1 MKLGSVVLVVELF
14 ALSTL
19 AQYTERDGQ
28 DQVSRREADF
38 TYLPACATE
47 CLLQTTDILSCESDL
62 SCVCVNNTLLAQTS
76 SCVLANC
83 TVREA
88 LRAKEWTVEVC
99 DSPARSQRAGV
110 LSLTWVMYGAA
121 LIAILMR
128 LLARLSGTGLSWD
141 DGLAAGCMLLLTV
154 LAVLVTLMVVYG
166 LGHDIWT
173 VKYDEVYNFFEFF
186 YVNEIIYV
194 ALNGCIKISILLL
207 YLRIFPKTVS
217 HDFRYLCWFMI
228 SICTAYLLSNSLVF
242 IFQCHPVAYAWTSWD
257 GQHTG
262 HCIDIQAFNYASIA
276 TNIALEVV
284 VFILPIPRLLRIDMC
299 LRKKIVAC
307 LTFTV
312 GFTVTGCSI
321 ARAVTLPSR
330 SSTNPTWDFV
340 RLAELSMAE
349 SSLGIM
355 CACLPPGAQLLRKL
369 VHSKRS
375 DYAEGGSPFSSKRN
389 SRMITP
395 LDVLATRNVE
405 EMSPVRTETTVE
417 GSWEQTTT
425 EQEKRRWGKKARDG
439 SDGSEG
445 SEKDEDGLGLEAWPS
460 EDTLEGSGSG
470 EGEEDGE
477 DDHEKVHEAAHR
489 AHVRFGGVVQ

>member
-1 MKLGSVVLVVELF
+1 MKLGSVALVVELF

-19 AQYTERDGQ
+19 AQQHAERDGQ
-28 DQVSRREADF
+28 DQVSRRQGDF

-62 SCVCVNNTLLAQTS
+62 SCICANNTFLTQTA
-76 SCVLANC
+76 SCVSAYC

-88 LRAKEWTVEVC
+88 LRAKAWHAEVC
-99 DSPARSQRAGV
+99 DSPGRSQRADV

-121 LIAILMR
+121 LIAIFMR
-128 LLARLSGTGLSWD
+128 LLARRSGTGLSWD
-141 DGLAAGCMLLLTV
+141 DGIAAGCMLLLTV

-173 VKYDEVYNFFEFF
+173 VKYDNVYNFFELF

-194 ALNGCIKISILLL
+194 ALNGFIKISILLL

-217 HDFRYLCWFMI
+217 HDFRYLCWIMT
-228 SICTAYLLSNSLVF
+228 SLCAAYLVSNSLVF

-257 GQHTG
+257 SQHTG
-262 HCIDIQAFNYASIA
+262 HCIDIQAFTYASIA
-276 TNIALEVV
+276 INIALEIA
-284 VFILPIPRLLRIDMC
+284 VFTLPIPRLLRIDMS

-312 GFTVTGCSI
+312 GFTVTGCGI
-321 ARAVTLPSR
+321 ARAVTLPSL

-349 SSLGIM
+349 SSLGII
-355 CACLPPGAQLLRKL
+355 CACLPPAAHLLRQL

-375 DYAEGGSPFSSKRN
+375 DYAERGSPFNSKRN
-389 SRMITP
+389 SRMVTP
-395 LDVLATRNVE
+395 LDIWTTGDVE

-417 GSWEQTTT
+417 RSWEQTMTQ
-425 EQEKRRWGKKARDG
+425 QEKRRWGKKVR
-439 SDGSEG
+439 DGSEG

-460 EDTLEGSGSG
+460 EDTLGESGSG
-470 EGEEDGE
+470 
-477 DDHEKVHEAAHR
+477 R
-489 AHVRFGGVVQ
+489 I